1 MDNIPYR
8 KQSPLN
14 HQQNTY
20 WFLNG
25 LISEKY
31 KLPDSY
37 EGYSFHSYETQPLP
51 TDILKPAE
59 ILEYRDKSFKKY
71 HLYKP
76 FLNKIEK
83 KFGKKA
89 LDNIKD
95 NKKRLYYL
103 RVWLVT
109 EMQPLKK
116 LKNFSKR
123 CWGRSS
129 CYELDHV
136 LPIAHAYLENIPPHL
151 VGSMDNLRFIPKK
164 ENRDKSFRLTE
175 DSHKILRKFKRKQDI
190 YKKKNRNGI

>member
-1 MDNIPYR
+1 MALKKN
-8 KQSPLN
+8 KKG
-14 HQQNTY
+14 
-20 WFLNG
+20 F
-25 LISEKY
+25 
-31 KLPDSY
+31 KL
-37 EGYSFHSYETQPLP
+37 YETTEVEIYRIMPK
-51 TDILKPAE
+51 LKK
-59 ILEYRDKSFKKY
+59 RS
-71 HLYKP
+71 
-76 FLNKIEK
+76 
-83 KFGKKA
+83 

-190 YKKKNRNGI
+190 YKKRNKNGI